1 MLKIETK
8 RVFVVDGEEFT
19 TIEAAEEYAQTGGEW
34 GELISA
40 YLDDRGI
47 GGEERGDKTVRTR
60 TVNIL
65 RDFLNWKREMDNAE
79 AEENILAAA

>member
-1 MLKIETK
+1 
-8 RVFVVDGEEFT
+8 VCDGQEFD
-19 TIEAAEEYAQTGGEW
+19 TIEAAQDYAQTGGEW
-34 GELISA
+34 GEVIAA

-65 RDFLNWKREMDNAE
+65 RDFLNWQRETANAE